1 MRHIVYVIIT
11 SFFIANSY
19 ALELSH
25 ITLNS
30 KLNEPLKAQIKVSS
44 IPKNSISSLKVQLA
58 STSNFKRAGIKPV
71 AFLEK
76 LQFAIENTSET
87 SANIT
92 ITSKEI
98 VIQRVLN
105 FLIQLNWTGGR
116 ILREY
121 ALLVDPPL
129 YKKKNN
135 NSYTVTKDDNLWK
148 IADKTRS
155 KGKTVR
161 KQMLSIF
168 NANPDAFAR
177 KNMNLLKIGAILK
190 IPGWK
195 NIQSTYITD
204 RASLTEE
211 IPIAPETVQVKQK
224 PIKPTV
230 DSSPR
235 LHISTPQAD
244 EKVVSDVVNQ
254 ASEIQTQK
262 LTKLRNQVN
271 KLIEKNTSIES
282 ENSHLKQELSKNNEL
297 LVAMKKQLDDMSQ
310 MIVLQNKQLSELQT
324 QLNQQVEQNKI
335 LEAQQ
340 QDTKNNFIAVIKEWL
355 NSPLAWL
362 TIGAMTLL
370 LLLIFFIIKIF
381 RTSENKPNYM
391 EQLAA
396 NDARTE
402 EMYNDYDDNFSSG
415 ITDDLEK
422 YLKGDSALSL
432 EKELSDAL
440 SLESEPLSLDKDN
453 NEPIVEEE
461 LFEQDEEPLS
471 LGEEC
476 YFADCEN
483 NYPLELAA
491 EDDETSLDKQLILEE
506 KLIEDDELSSEDELF
521 LKNMSDDIDD
531 DMDDMLDE
539 LTLADEVLSSNL
551 DKIYAKELES

>member
-11 SFFIANSY
+11 SLFIANSY

-58 STSNFKRAGIKPV
+58 STSNFKRAGIKSV

-76 LQFAIENTSET
+76 LQFAIENTSDT
-87 SANIT
+87 SANIN
-92 ITSKEI
+92 ISSKEI
-98 VIQRVLN
+98 FKDRVLN

-121 ALLVDPPL
+121 ALLLDPPL
-129 YKKKNN
+129 YKKKNDN
-135 NSYTVTKDDNLWK
+135 FYTVRKDENLWK

-155 KGKTVR
+155 KEKSV
-161 KQMLSIF
+161 KQQMLNIF
-168 NANPDAFAR
+168 NANPNAFVR
-177 KNMNLLKIGAILK
+177 KNMNNLKKGAILK

-195 NIQSTYITD
+195 NIQSTYTTD

-244 EKVVSDVVNQ
+244 EKVVTDVVNQ

-271 KLIEKNTSIES
+271 QLIEKNTSIES

-297 LVAMKKQLDDMSQ
+297 LVAMKKQLDDMNQ

-324 QLNQQVEQNKI
+324 QLNQKVEQNNI
-335 LEAQQ
+335 LKTQQ
-340 QDTKNNFIAVIKEWL
+340 QDSQNNFIAVIKQWL

-362 TIGAMTLL
+362 SIGAMTLL

-381 RTSENKPNYM
+381 RSSDKESNYM
-391 EQLAA
+391 DQLAA

-402 EMYNDYDDNFSSG
+402 DMYNDYDDNFSSG
-415 ITDDLEK
+415 ITEDLEK

-440 SLESEPLSLDKDN
+440 PLEEDN

-471 LGEEC
+471 LSEEC
-476 YFADCEN
+476 YFLDCEN
-483 NYPLELAA
+483 NYPVELAA
-491 EDDETSLDKQLILEE
+491 EDNEASLDKLLVLEE

-521 LKNMSDDIDD
+521 LKNVSDDID

-539 LTLADEVLSSNL
+539 LILADEVLSSSL
-551 DKIYAKELES
+551 EKIYAKELAS

>member
-58 STSNFKRAGIKPV
+58 STSNFKRAGIETV

-76 LQFAIENTSET
+76 LQFAIENTDNT
-87 SANIT
+87 SAIIN

-98 VIQRVLN
+98 VKERILN

-121 ALLVDPPL
+121 ALLLDPPL
-129 YKKKNN
+129 YKKKKDNF
-135 NSYTVTKDDNLWK
+135 YTVTQDDTLWK

-161 KQMLSIF
+161 QQMQNIF
-168 NANPDAFAR
+168 NINKNAFAR
-177 KNMNLLKIGAILK
+177 NNINLLKVGAILK
-190 IPGWK
+190 IPDWK

-204 RASLTEE
+204 SASLTED
-211 IPIAPETVQVKQK
+211 IPTAPETVQVKQK
-224 PIKPTV
+224 AIIPPV

-235 LHISTPQAD
+235 LHITTPKAD
-244 EKVVSDVVNQ
+244 EKVVNDVVNH
-254 ASEIQTQK
+254 TQK

-271 KLIEKNTSIES
+271 QLIEKNTSIES
-282 ENSHLKQELSKNNEL
+282 ENGYLKQKLSKNHEL
-297 LVAMKKQLDDMSQ
+297 LVAMKKQLDDMNK
-310 MIVLQNKQLSELQT
+310 MVVLQNKQLSELQT
-324 QLNQQVEQNKI
+324 QLNQEVETNKI
-335 LEAQQ
+335 LKEQQ
-340 QDTKNNFIAVIKEWL
+340 QLDTKNNFLTVTKEWL

-362 TIGAMTLL
+362 SIGAMTLL
-370 LLLIFFIIKIF
+370 LLLIFFIIKIM
-381 RTSENKPNYM
+381 RSSESESTINHQLVAYDAINKEPN
-391 EQLAA
+391 
-396 NDARTE
+396 
-402 EMYNDYDDNFSSG
+402 DDDDGDLSTG
-415 ITDDLEK
+415 ITDELEK
-422 YLKGDSALSL
+422 YLKGESALSL

-440 SLESEPLSLDKDN
+440 SVVKEE
-453 NEPIVEEE
+453 EEE

-471 LGEEC
+471 LNEEC
-476 YFADCEN
+476 YFSDCEN
-483 NYPLELAA
+483 NYPVELAP
-491 EDDETSLDKQLILEE
+491 ENNEMSLDKLLVLEE

-521 LKNMSDDIDD
+521 LKNMGDEIDS
-531 DMDDMLDE
+531 MDDMLEE
-539 LTLADEVLSSNL
+539 LSLAKKSIPLSLNN
-551 DKIYAKELES
+551 IYAKELAL